1 MYGFFMKKNFC
12 DGWDNMFSLIVP
24 NLIMLGIVVLFV
36 WIIGLVSSHI
46 AIVMTLIFIMTIV
59 LSVLTFAYGETA
71 AQIAGFKGVHI
82 ADYFGALSGV
92 MKDGILFGILTG
104 ASVVLISIGVPF
116 YFSQGTLL
124 GIFLGALMLWV
135 AVFELLS
142 LQWFLA
148 IRSLMHNDF
157 RKCLKKCMLI
167 FFDNTGFSVFMA
179 VHNLVLTVF
188 SVLLIGLMPSFTGI
202 TLAQIN
208 ALRLRLYKYDYLES
222 HPDLKTKAE
231 RKFIP
236 WDELIEKDKETLGP
250 RTFKSFIFPWKD

>member
-24 NLIMLGIVVLFV
+24 NLIMLGVVALFV
-36 WIIGLVSSHI
+36 WIIGLVSSHT
-46 AIVMTLIFIMTIV
+46 AVVMTLIFIMTIV

-71 AQIAGFKGVHI
+71 AQIADFKGVHI

-92 MKDGILFGILTG
+92 VKDGILFGILIG

-124 GIFLGALMLWV
+124 GIFLGSLMLWV

-148 IRSLMHNDF
+148 IRSLMHNNF

-179 VHNLVLTVF
+179 VHNLVLAVF

-222 HPDLKTKAE
+222 HSDLKTKAE

-236 WDELIEKDKETLGP
+236 WNELIEKDKETLGP